1 MTGAEGVVP
10 VVGLVTGAEGVVP
23 VVGLGS
29 VTGAG
34 EIDGLEAG
42 SRLRNC
48 QAIPDSKPRIPTAI
62 ATLGGETLVSAGG
75 EVRLETEED
84 AGVEVG
90 IDVTTSSP
98 G

>member
-23 VVGLGS
+23 VVGLGL

-42 SRLRNC
+42 
-48 QAIPDSKPRIPTAI
+48 
-62 ATLGGETLVSAGG
+62 
-75 EVRLETEED
+75 
-84 AGVEVG
+84 
-90 IDVTTSSP
+90 
-98 G
+98 